1 MAHGKSENGKARP
14 NAANTVPADCT
25 AKPSPF
31 DSTVLEELSN
41 TTESGPSD
49 VAVEAR
55 ARPPARLKGT
65 DWDARLEV
73 QPAASCSA
81 PCRCRRPAD
90 SFELTTPELA
100 SFWFPR
106 LRAKLVPD
114 SANQAGKRR
123 FNDGGA
129 RDTRGAVDGVPKT
142 PSALAISHGTGTH
155 VGGVP
160 HAYSPAA
167 HGATTVIARSTVM
180 ALSVPE
186 LASTT
191 VNHVRNAVPT
201 AALVLMSHGESPTD
215 ASRWLGQ
222 PNARQASGAHTSKD
236 AERSLPVADVATA
249 PGSHG
254 ESGAGVA
261 PVAHKSN
268 GAPCIVRAR
277 QPSVSGPRGR
287 QIHRTLAWGSIP
299 IVASFM
305 RDTHG
310 RVIQRPHVGPRRAP
324 RRQGRA
330 TRQLSCAAGRR
341 VAGGAQRAA
350 CWRGAESAQQQRC
363 GLVVAAADT
372 AALRRRSAG

>member
-114 SANQAGKRR
+114 SANQAGKRK

-129 RDTRGAVDGVPKT
+129 LDTRGAGDGVPKT
-142 PSALAISHGTGTH
+142 PSALARSHGTGTH

-167 HGATTVIARSTVM
+167 HGATTVTARSTVI

-201 AALVLMSHGESPTD
+201 AALVLMAHGDSPTD

-222 PNARQASGAHTSKD
+222 PNARHVSGAHTSRD
-236 AERSLPVADVATA
+236 AERSSPVADVATA
-249 PGSHG
+249 PGSQG
-254 ESGAGVA
+254 KSGTGVWSPEHRSNVA
-261 PVAHKSN
+261 PCASCRP
-268 GAPCIVRAR
+268 AVREQASCKQMLKPMNAGWSTW
-277 QPSVSGPRGR
+277 QPNP
-287 QIHRTLAWGSIP
+287 
-299 IVASFM
+299 
-305 RDTHG
+305 
-310 RVIQRPHVGPRRAP
+310 
-324 RRQGRA
+324 
-330 TRQLSCAAGRR
+330 
-341 VAGGAQRAA
+341 
-350 CWRGAESAQQQRC
+350 
-363 GLVVAAADT
+363 
-372 AALRRRSAG
+372 